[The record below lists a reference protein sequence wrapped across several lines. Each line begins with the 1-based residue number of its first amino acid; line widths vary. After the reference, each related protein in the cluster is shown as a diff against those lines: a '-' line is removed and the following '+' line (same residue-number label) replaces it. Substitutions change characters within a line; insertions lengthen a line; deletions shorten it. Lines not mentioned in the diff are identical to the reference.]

1 MLIRAVGGVAR
12 AHLIIYQGEKNTR
25 STVIGLRKPEDG
37 PGVCLDE
44 RRYPRVLGGHFI
56 GGYHFHNLSFSLF
69 NGSQQCF
76 KFYVVMLHMRLT
88 RPPQRTT
95 SQTEVTVPIVSSILY
110 CKRYAWQ

>member
-12 AHLIIYQGEKNTR
+12 AHLIIYQGGGNTR

-76 KFYVVMLHMRLT
+76 KFYVVMRLT

>member
-56 GGYHFHNLSFSLF
+56 GG
-69 NGSQQCF
+69 
-76 KFYVVMLHMRLT
+76 
-88 RPPQRTT
+88 TT
-95 SQTEVTVPIVSSILY
+95 SIIYPSLSSMDHSSVSSFTWL
-110 CKRYAWQ
+110 CV